1 MYEVMRCLHPK
12 PPEYELPF
20 LFLSRALAES
30 GGLPE
35 WQNQPNQSA
44 EAVRHIEDD
53 IIFKEVQC
61 KMLYGLKQVS
71 SYTLALFR

>member
-1 MYEVMRCLHPK
+1 MFTSQT
-12 PPEYELPF
+12 PEYELPF
-20 LFLSRALAES
+20 LVFFPRYCTAEL
-30 GGLPE
+30 GGLLRREAE
-35 WQNQPNQSA
+35 WHNQPNQSA